1 VVTRNNAVD
10 RSVPDSVDIAAQWA
24 WRILAVVA
32 VLALVGFLIAT
43 LEEIVVPF
51 LIAMLVSA
59 LLSPFVAFLERHRW
73 PKWLAIVVALVITV
87 AVFAALAFVV
97 TEQVRSGL
105 PHLEHESVR
114 RYAVFKRFLRT
125 SPLQISNSQYDGY
138 LAQIGNAIRQDSSTL
153 LSGVVAAGST
163 AGRVLA
169 GALLTIFATIFML
182 IDGRGVW
189 QWTVRLFPR
198 RARPAVDGAGRA
210 GWLTLTS
217 FVRLQIVVA
226 AADGVGI
233 GLFAIFLGLPLAVP
247 LAIVVFLASF
257 IPVVGAILTG
267 ILAVFIA
274 LVFVGPIQAVIM
286 LGGVLLVHLLEAHV
300 LQPLVIGGVVKV
312 HPLAVVFAVAG
323 GAYLAG
329 IPGALFAVPT
339 VAVVNVMITYVA
351 GGRWRTA
358 ESNSAAIVPEK
369 AAD

>member
-1 VVTRNNAVD
+1 MTRRDTID
-10 RSVPDSVDIAAQWA
+10 RSVPVSVDIAAQWA
-24 WRILAVVA
+24 WRILAVAA
-32 VLALVGFLIAT
+32 VLALVGFVIAT

-59 LLSPFVAFLERHRW
+59 LLSPFVRFLERHRW
-73 PKWLAIVVALVITV
+73 PKWLAIVVALLITV
-87 AVFAALAFVV
+87 AVFAGLAFVV
-97 TEQVRSGL
+97 TEQVRAGL
-105 PHLEHESVR
+105 PHLEHESMR
-114 RYAVFKRFLRT
+114 RYADFRRFLRT
-125 SPLQISNSQYDGY
+125 SPLQVSNSQYDGY
-138 LAQIGNAIRQDSSTL
+138 LAQIGQAIRQDGSAL
-153 LSGVVAAGST
+153 FSGAIAAGST

-182 IDGRGVW
+182 IDGGGVW
-189 QWTVRLFPR
+189 RWTVRLFPR
-198 RARPAVDGAGRA
+198 RARPAVDGAGQA

-217 FVRLQIVVA
+217 FVRLQVVVA

-233 GLFAIFLGLPLAVP
+233 GLFAFFLGLPLAVP

-286 LGGVLLVHLLEAHV
+286 LGGVLVVHLLEAHV

-351 GGRWRTA
+351 SGRWRGA
-358 ESNSAAIVPEK
+358 ESNPAAIRPGK